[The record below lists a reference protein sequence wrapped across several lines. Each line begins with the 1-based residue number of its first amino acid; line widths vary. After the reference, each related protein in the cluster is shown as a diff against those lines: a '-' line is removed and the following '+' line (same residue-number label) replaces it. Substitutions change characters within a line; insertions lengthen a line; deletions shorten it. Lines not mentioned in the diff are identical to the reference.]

1 MKNLEFALT
10 VEPNNEKIQQ
20 KLSWAR
26 QQRQANL
33 PTIPSTLEEEL
44 ETNPFM
50 RVNNPEIQVTIPFLN
65 NAINYLLLVYSK
77 LYQVIYITV
86 LLSWYRS
93 FTRECVRSTGETW
106 LQITDRYSQRNQ
118 EQEGSVEGLRIVE
131 LLLHKCFSCAVVNL
145 WESLYS
151 VWNW

>member
-50 RVNNPEIQVTIPFLN
+50 RVDNPEIQVTINHP
-65 NAINYLLLVYSK
+65 
-77 LYQVIYITV
+77 V
-86 LLSWYRS
+86 LELDYRIL
-93 FTRECVRSTGETW
+93 CVRTLVCSVLSDYHCSVADTDLYSCLCPGETR
-106 LQITDRYSQRNQ
+106 LQNAD
-118 EQEGSVEGLRIVE
+118 
-131 LLLHKCFSCAVVNL
+131 
-145 WESLYS
+145 
-151 VWNW
+151 

>member
-50 RVNNPEIQVTIPFLN
+50 RVNNPEIQVTNLSYS
-65 NAINYLLLVYSK
+65 NYLCIQNFIK
-77 LYQVIYITV
+77 LS
-86 LLSWYRS
+86 L
-93 FTRECVRSTGETW
+93 F
-106 LQITDRYSQRNQ
+106 
-118 EQEGSVEGLRIVE
+118 
-131 LLLHKCFSCAVVNL
+131 FS
-145 WESLYS
+145 
-151 VWNW
+151 

>member
-50 RVNNPEIQVTIPFLN
+50 RVNNPEIQVTNPIQIFIKLS
-65 NAINYLLLVYSK
+65 LFYS
-77 LYQVIYITV
+77 
-86 LLSWYRS
+86 
-93 FTRECVRSTGETW
+93 
-106 LQITDRYSQRNQ
+106 
-118 EQEGSVEGLRIVE
+118 
-131 LLLHKCFSCAVVNL
+131 
-145 WESLYS
+145 
-151 VWNW
+151 

>member
-50 RVNNPEIQVTIPFLN
+50 RVDNPEIQVIISIRFTFLN
-65 NAINYLLLVYSK
+65 KAIAYFVCRLLFIRFYDQLSPFFSSYRSLLLSHLGIKFVIFQEK
-77 LYQVIYITV
+77 LGCKSPIDT
-86 LLSWYRS
+86 L
-93 FTRECVRSTGETW
+93 REVRNKKDQWRG
-106 LQITDRYSQRNQ
+106 
-118 EQEGSVEGLRIVE
+118 
-131 LLLHKCFSCAVVNL
+131 
-145 WESLYS
+145 
-151 VWNW
+151 